1 MYVNS
6 PSTSQ
11 VRQWAREHG
20 VPVGDRGRIPAD
32 LVARYLAANGRTRP
46 AAAAKARRAPAAP
59 TQRTSSE
66 GVTIGRTVH
75 AKPRWDWAR

>member
-1 MYVNS
+1 MAVDS

-11 VRQWAREHG
+11 VRQWAREQG

-32 LVARYLAANGRTRP
+32 LVAQYLAAHGRARP
-46 AAAAKARRAPAAP
+46 VAAAGRRAPAAP
-59 TQRTSSE
+59 APRAPSD
-66 GVTIGRTVH
+66 GVAIGRTVH

>member
-1 MYVNS
+1 MSVNS

-11 VRQWAREHG
+11 VRQWAREQG

-32 LVARYLAANGRTRP
+32 LVAQYLAAHGRARP
-46 AAAAKARRAPAAP
+46 AAATPRRNSAPPAP
-59 TQRTSSE
+59 RASSD